1 MLFGN
6 WDLSFAKYKFKNANL
21 REKKNYIKNRFQARK
36 KYRIPGPKTVSPKQS
51 NFKINIYCNVCSQFV
66 YSSYHNIQVY

>member
-21 REKKNYIKNRFQARK
+21 KEKKNYIKNRFQARK
-36 KYRIPGPKTVSPKQS
+36 KYRIPGPKTVSPK
-51 NFKINIYCNVCSQFV
+51 
-66 YSSYHNIQVY
+66 

>member
-21 REKKNYIKNRFQARK
+21 KEKKYYIKNRFQARK
-36 KYRIPGPKTVSPKQS
+36 KV
-51 NFKINIYCNVCSQFV
+51 
-66 YSSYHNIQVY
+66 